1 MSNCRITP
9 VLVIVLVFSFML
21 GGCGSEMDLR
31 ELSQEQVP
39 AGAGEESA
47 AGEGAAGETEVFS
60 EAETSGAEDV
70 SGGAECVIHIC
81 GAVLKPGV
89 YRLPEGSRVV
99 DAVDAAGGLTEDA
112 AERGVNQAAPVS
124 DGMQIVIP
132 TREEAEKGVFSP
144 VAGAA
149 DNGTGKDGL
158 VDINTADAA
167 ELMTLPGIGQTR
179 ADAIIA
185 YRQQNGK
192 FRSVED
198 IMKVDGI
205 KEGSF
210 AKLKDRICVRQ

>member
-9 VLVIVLVFSFML
+9 VLVLVLVFSFMF
-21 GGCGSEMDLR
+21 GGCGRDMDLR
-31 ELSQEQVP
+31 ELSQDQVP
-39 AGAGEESA
+39 AGAGEEDD
-47 AGEGAAGETEVFS
+47 AGEGAAGEA
-60 EAETSGAEDV
+60 EAFPGAGGSGGEDV
-70 SGGAECVIHIC
+70 
-81 GAVLKPGV
+81 AV
-89 YRLPEGSRVV
+89 E
-99 DAVDAAGGLTEDA
+99 AAGGLAEDA
-112 AERGVNQAAPVS
+112 AERGVNQAAPIS

-132 TREEAEKGVFSP
+132 TLEEAEQGIFSP
-144 VAGAA
+144 DGVMEE
-149 DNGTGKDGL
+149 NGSGKDGL

-179 ADAIIA
+179 ADAIVA

-192 FRSVED
+192 FQSIED

>member
-9 VLVIVLVFSFML
+9 VLVLVLVFSFMF
-21 GGCGSEMDLR
+21 GGCGRDMDLR
-31 ELSQEQVP
+31 ELSQDQVP
-39 AGAGEESA
+39 AGAGGEHDG
-47 AGEGAAGETEVFS
+47 GEGAAVES
-60 EAETSGAEDV
+60 EGSPGVGGCGGEDV
-70 SGGAECVIHIC
+70 SGEAECVIHIC
-81 GAVLKPGV
+81 GAVAVPGV
-89 YRLPEGSRVV
+89 YRLPAGSRVV
-99 DAVDAAGGLTEDA
+99 DAVEAAGGLAEDA
-112 AERGVNQAAPVS
+112 AERGVNQAAPIS

-132 TREEAEKGVFSP
+132 TLEEAEQGIFSP
-144 VAGAA
+144 DGVMEE
-149 DNGTGKDGL
+149 NGSGKDGL

-179 ADAIIA
+179 ADAIVA

-192 FRSVED
+192 FQSIED